1 MPETGGEDTH
11 TMIADGRI
19 LSLRRPALVALLLL
33 LVSLLA
39 PLPAV
44 AAPDISAEAS
54 FVPITA
60 TIDVLDIAFTV
71 PPGELQAPVDLFIGF
86 PSDMNAAGLRG
97 TGMRLSD
104 KNETVRP
111 PAIAASEKG
120 VTFSFTAS
128 VPPPG
133 TVLDIQII
141 GLATP
146 EKAGPVAI
154 PVQYGEAGSLRSVG
168 EFTIDIPKANIFQR
182 VFRGMEKVPF
192 LHQFFSPTIIWNS
205 LPLLWKGF
213 QVAVLILFVSYAFG
227 IPLGLAFAFMK
238 MSRLAI
244 LRIPA
249 TVAIDI
255 IRGTPMLVQLLLVY
269 FGITYLPA
277 WNSFMRALG
286 PLAEWQIYAISATQ
300 FFRALVVLSVNS
312 SAYMSEIFRAGIQ
325 SIHKGQLEAARSLG
339 MTWAQSMAYVI
350 VPQTV
355 RRVLPTMMS
364 EFILLFKDT
373 SILFAVG
380 IFELTLQ
387 ARTIQAAKFNMSPY
401 IAAAGFYLMLTVPLG
416 RFVARLERRLA
427 VAETGRGGKKRGKP
441 KGMLADK
448 PAAQEAVSTT
458 EVGLR

>member
-1 MPETGGEDTH
+1 MFT
-11 TMIADGRI
+11 DGST
-19 LSLRRPALVALLLL
+19 LKMRRPVTVALLLL
-33 LVSLLA
+33 LASMLL
-39 PLPAV
+39 PLPAL
-44 AAPDISAEAS
+44 AATGPTAEVS

-60 TIDVLDIAFTV
+60 TIDVLDIAFEV
-71 PPGELQAPVDLFIGF
+71 PPGELQTPVELVIELPEEMG
-86 PSDMNAAGLRG
+86 AAELRG
-97 TGMRLSD
+97 TGVRVSD
-104 KNETVRP
+104 RDDVVRP
-111 PAIAASEKG
+111 PAVASDEKG
-120 VTFSFTAS
+120 ITLSFSAS
-128 VPPPG
+128 APPPG
-133 TVLDIQII
+133 VILDIQLV
-141 GLATP
+141 GLVTP
-146 EKAGPVAI
+146 GEGGPVTI
-154 PVQYGEAGSLRSVG
+154 PVRYGEAGALAPSG
-168 EFTIDIPKANIFQR
+168 EFTIDIPNANIVQR
-182 VFRGMEKVPF
+182 VFRAMEKVPF

-205 LPLLWKGF
+205 LPLLWQGF
-213 QVAVLILFVSYAFG
+213 QVAVLILFVSYAAG
-227 IPLGLAFAFMK
+227 VPLGLGLAFMK

-244 LRIPA
+244 LRVPA
-249 TVAIDI
+249 TIAIDL

-277 WNSFMRALG
+277 WNSLMHALG
-286 PLAEWQIYAISATQ
+286 PLAEWQIYSIGATQ
-300 FFRALVVLSVNS
+300 FFRAIVVLSVNS
-312 SAYMSEIFRAGIQ
+312 SAYMAEIFRAGIQ

-339 MTWAQSMAYVI
+339 MTWAQSMAFVI

-387 ARTIQAAKFNMSPY
+387 ARTIQAATFNMSPY

-416 RFVARLERRLA
+416 RLVARLEQRLS

-448 PAAQEAVSTT
+448 PVAEDAVSTA